1 MRALSSRPR
10 RPAWVDAA
18 PFRAHLRHALAVA
31 DVPWPAVAIASGV
44 PVAAVRALLFGRSGR
59 PQTRIDPR
67 LAARLLG
74 LDAGE
79 LTRMRITRVAA
90 SGTTDRLRTL
100 LAAGVDAL
108 QLARWCQIAP
118 DELALLV
125 DGDATTC
132 SRLTEA
138 LILAAERLRAT
149 PSAPGRAAA

>member
-31 DVPWPAVAIASGV
+31 DVPWPAVAVAGGV
-44 PVAAVRALLFGRSGR
+44 PVAAVRALLFGRSGH

-67 LAARLLG
+67 LAARLLSV
-74 LDAGE
+74 DAGQ
-79 LTRMRITRVAA
+79 LTRMRSTRVAA
-90 SGTTDRLRTL
+90 SGTTDRLRSL
-100 LAAGVDAL
+100 LAAGVDPL
-108 QLARWCQIAP
+108 QLARWCRVP
-118 DELALLV
+118 PPELALLV

-149 PSAPGRAAA
+149 PPPRRAAA

>member
-31 DVPWPAVAIASGV
+31 DVPWPAVAIAGGV
-44 PVAAVRALLFGRSGR
+44 PVGAVRALLFGRSGR
-59 PQTRIDPR
+59 QQARIDPR
-67 LAARLLG
+67 LAARLLSV
-74 LDAGE
+74 DAGE
-79 LTRMRITRVAA
+79 LSRMRATRVPA
-90 SGTTDRLRTL
+90 SSTTDRLRSL
-100 LAAGVDAL
+100 LAAGVDPL
-108 QLARWCQIAP
+108 QLARWCRVP
-118 DELALLV
+118 PPELALLV

-149 PSAPGRAAA
+149 PPPRRAAA